1 MNRRYALPTAG
12 VLILGLSGVFVPFMK
27 HSVDTALAGDAKTA
41 LASKGVHGVA
51 ASSDWASL
59 TLKGKSSSK
68 TAALTAVHK
77 MGNSGAVHTV
87 KYICTDAGPCAGKP
101 AGSAVAPSASG
112 TATAAPSASASSS
125 AGAGASASPSAS
137 ASASAAAVKPGSAA
151 AKSKAK
157 DITGEIRKQLGT
169 AGVGF
174 DTGSSTL
181 NSQGKSVL
189 NHVASLLNQ
198 APNLK
203 VKIAG
208 YTDNTGSASGN
219 KSLSAARAK
228 ATEKYL
234 AAHGVSASRMTAA
247 GYGEAD
253 PVASNATASGRAK
266 NRRIVFTVQGG

>member
-41 LASKGVHGVA
+41 LASKGVQGVA
-51 ASSDWASL
+51 ASSNWASL
-59 TLKGKSSSK
+59 TLKGKDSSR
-68 TAALTAVHK
+68 TAALAAVHK
-77 MGNSGAVHTV
+77 MGNAGAVNTV
-87 KYICTDAGPCAGKP
+87 KYICTDAGPCN
-101 AGSAVAPSASG
+101 G
-112 TATAAPSASASSS
+112 TQ
-125 AGAGASASPSAS
+125 AGASAGASSASSNGSGGANASGGANGSGSGQGASPSPS
-137 ASASAAAVKPGSAA
+137 GSAAAVKPGSAA
-151 AKSKAK
+151 AKAKAQN
-157 DITGEIRKQLGT
+157 ITSEISKQLGT
-169 AGVGF
+169 SGVGF
-174 DTGSSTL
+174 DTGSATL

-208 YTDNTGSASGN
+208 YTDNTGNAALN
-219 KSLSAARAK
+219 KSLSAARAS

-234 AAHGVSASRMTAA
+234 AAHGVAASRMTSA

-253 PVASNATASGRAK
+253 PVASNSTAAGRAK

>member
-59 TLKGKSSSK
+59 TLKGTSSSK
-68 TAALTAVHK
+68 AAALAAVHK
-77 MGNSGAVHTV
+77 MGNAGAVNTV
-87 KYICTDAGPCAGKP
+87 KYICTDAGPCKGNSAG
-101 AGSAVAPSASG
+101 AAAAPSASG
-112 TATAAPSASASSS
+112 SATAAPSASASSS
-125 AGAGASASPSAS
+125 AGVTASPSAS
-137 ASASAAAVKPGSAA
+137 AAAGAVKPGSAA
-151 AKSKAK
+151 AQAKAK
-157 DITGEIRKQLGT
+157 DITSEISKELGT

-174 DTGSSTL
+174 DTGSAVL
-181 NSQGKSVL
+181 NAQGKSVL

-208 YTDNTGSASGN
+208 YTDNTGNASLN
-219 KSLSAARAK
+219 RSLSAARAN

-234 AAHGVSASRMTAA
+234 AAHGVAASRMTSA

-253 PVASNATASGRAK
+253 PVASNATAAGRAK

>member
-27 HSVDTALAGDAKTA
+27 HSVDTALTGDANTA
-41 LASKGVHGVA
+41 LASKGIHGVA

-59 TLKGKSSSK
+59 TLRGKSSSK
-68 TAALTAVHK
+68 TAAMTAVHK
-77 MGNSGAVHTV
+77 MGNSGAVNAV
-87 KYICTDAGPCAGKP
+87 KYICTDAGPCTGTP
-101 AGSAVAPSASG
+101 AGTAAAPSASG
-112 TATAAPSASASSS
+112 TATASPSASASSS
-125 AGAGASASPSAS
+125 AGAGAGATASPSAS
-137 ASASAAAVKPGSAA
+137 ASASAVKPGSAA
-151 AKSKAK
+151 AKAKAK
-157 DITGEIRKQLGT
+157 DITRQIRKQLGT

-174 DTGSSTL
+174 DTGSATL

-208 YTDNTGSASGN
+208 YTDNTGNASLN

-234 AAHGVSASRMTAA
+234 AAHGVAASRMTSA

-253 PVASNATASGRAK
+253 PVASNATAAGRAK

>member
-27 HSVDTALAGDAKTA
+27 HSVDTALAGNAKTA

-59 TLKGKSSSK
+59 TLKGNSSSK
-68 TAALTAVHK
+68 TAALAAVHK
-77 MGNSGAVHTV
+77 MGSAGAVNTV
-87 KYICTDAGPCAGKP
+87 KYICTDPGPCNGKP
-101 AGSAVAPSASG
+101 AGAAAPSASG
-112 TATAAPSASASSS
+112 TATAAPSASASP
-125 AGAGASASPSAS
+125 GAG
-137 ASASAAAVKPGSAA
+137 AVKPGSAA
-151 AKSKAK
+151 AQAKAK
-157 DITGEIRKQLGT
+157 DITEEISKQLGM

-174 DTGSSTL
+174 DTGSATL

-198 APNLK
+198 APALK

-208 YTDNTGSASGN
+208 YTDNTGSASLN
-219 KSLSAARAK
+219 KSLSAARAS

-234 AAHGVSASRMTAA
+234 AAHGVAASRMTSA

-253 PVASNATASGRAK
+253 PVASNATAAGRAK